1 MANNR
6 WQIGIAGN
14 YSCEDDE
21 TVRQAIL
28 AEQQQSGCSTSE
40 AAKHLILRAKSHLR
54 SDVSTRETAN
64 APADFSVVIAA
75 LNDGFSR
82 VVEKLDNIS
91 VTKVPQP
98 DRPELPTTMIDKP
111 VEWET
116 IDPEVPTPFLRGIK
130 KVARPGMR
138 LHDRRCE

>member
-1 MANNR
+1 MTSNR

-14 YSCEDDE
+14 YANEDDDA
-21 TVRQAIL
+21 VRQAIL
-28 AEQQQSGCSTSE
+28 EAQQQLGCSTSE
-40 AAKHLILRAKSHLR
+40 AAKHLILRAKSLLR
-54 SDVSTRETAN
+54 SDVSTHETAN
-64 APADFSVVIAA
+64 APVDFDMVIAA

-82 VVEKLDNIS
+82 VVEKLDNIR
-91 VTKVPQP
+91 VVQEQQQDTP
-98 DRPELPTTMIDKP
+98 DLPPTMIDKS

-138 LHDRRCE
+138 LES

>member
-14 YSCEDDE
+14 YANGDDE
-21 TVRQAIL
+21 AVRKAIL
-28 AEQQQSGCSTSE
+28 DTQQELGCSTSE
-40 AAKHLILRAKSHLR
+40 AAKCLILRAKSHLR
-54 SDVSTRETAN
+54 PDVPAHENAN
-64 APADFSVVIAA
+64 APVDFGMVIAA

-82 VVEKLDNIS
+82 VVKKLDNIS
-91 VTKVPQP
+91 VMQAPQGT
-98 DRPELPTTMIDKP
+98 PELPPTMTDKS

-138 LHDRRCE
+138 LES